1 MPTHTNTIL
10 ALQFCVNWIRHNKKN
25 LSPVIQSAAEAFIT
39 IFMGSTLQRYSKQ
52 SFWTCKYLARILW
65 RDPVMSPHFSLCL
78 HYYMVKMDQDR
89 GGRNANYKSMFNSS
103 SANMMAINSM
113 GAFLAENMLKIRG
126 ITDRIDG
133 LAEHEKRLSQEIV
146 DWYDIASQIP
156 LAPEQYPYKLMPPA
170 APSASAVRGTRG
182 TGGDGGGARPMYDMN
197 YN

>member
-1 MPTHTNTIL
+1 M
-10 ALQFCVNWIRHNKKN
+10 
-25 LSPVIQSAAEAFIT
+25 IQSAAEAFIT
-39 IFMGSTLQRYSKQ
+39 IFMGSTLQRYSKS
-52 SFWTCKYLARILW
+52 SFWTCKYLARLLW

-113 GAFLAENMLKIRG
+113 GAFLAENMSKIREK
-126 ITDRIDG
+126 TDEIDNKAG
-133 LAEHEKRLSQEIV
+133 HEKRLSKEIV

-170 APSASAVRGTRG
+170 ASSASAVRGVRS
-182 TGGDGGGARPMYDMN
+182 TGGDGGGAGSMEDVMN
-197 YN
+197 AAREARGGRYV

>member
-1 MPTHTNTIL
+1 M
-10 ALQFCVNWIRHNKKN
+10 
-25 LSPVIQSAAEAFIT
+25 IQSAAEAFIT
-39 IFMGSTLQRYSKQ
+39 IFMGSTLQRYSKS
-52 SFWTCKYLARILW
+52 SFWTCKYLARLLW

-113 GAFLAENMLKIRG
+113 GAFLAENMSKIRA
-126 ITDRIDG
+126 ITDDID
-133 LAEHEKRLSQEIV
+133 AKEPHKKRLSTEIV

-170 APSASAVRGTRG
+170 APSSSSVRGGVNR
-182 TGGDGGGARPMYDMN
+182 GGAEAGLMEDVMN
-197 YN
+197 AAREARVGRYL